1 MGENMQ
7 NARHT
12 IATVTATTVLVGLC
26 AFVGTV
32 ATTAA
37 HPGSGLLVSAAGVS
51 APVAAGTDDESWH

>member
-12 IATVTATTVLVGLC
+12 IATITATTVLLGLC
-26 AFVGTV
+26 AFVGAAV
-32 ATTAA
+32 TTAT
-37 HPGSGLLVSAAGVS
+37 HSGSALLVSAAGVS